1 MSFDHVGWTE
11 DDVSSST
18 GGSPLWDGEGS
29 GVCKAPNGVG
39 YPPVVFLFE
48 FISGRSWSGVA
59 PEPELLD
66 ELLALLVGSKILI
79 GGCFF
84 RGVGVDHILGHPFDV
99 GCFLGFCRWGCSE

>member
-1 MSFDHVGWTE
+1 MILDLVGRTE

-18 GGSPLWDGEGS
+18 GGFPTWDGEGS

-59 PEPELLD
+59 PEPELLA
-66 ELLALLVGSKILI
+66 ELLALLAGSKILKA
-79 GGCFF
+79 GGSF
-84 RGVGVDHILGHPFDV
+84 RGDEVVPIFVQPFHLG
-99 GCFLGFCRWGCSE
+99 